1 MHNYAIAEIA
11 GRQFRIEEGAKVT
24 VPRLRADEGEA
35 VTIDKL
41 LLVNR
46 DGKVTL
52 GAPYIEGATASAKVV
67 EHNRTKKVWVLK
79 KKRRKGYRRSAS
91 ARQQLTVLE
100 IEKVQG

>member
-11 GRQFRIEEGAKVT
+11 GRQFRIEEGTKVT
-24 VPRLRADEGEA
+24 VPRLRAEEGDS
-35 VTIDKL
+35 VTLDKL

-52 GAPYIEGATASAKVV
+52 GAPYIEGASAAAKVV

-79 KKRRKGYRRSAS
+79 KRRRKGYRRSGTQ
-91 ARQQLTVLE
+91 RQHLTVLS
-100 IEKVQG
+100 IEKVEA